1 MTDRPDA
8 DDFDRPDADRID
20 RSDADRID
28 RSDADRIDRPDA
40 DGSDRPGWMDLLA
53 SSLVAGAAGVAAV
66 AGSYAAVG
74 RTPAFVGAPISE
86 VVVAST
92 PDALVAWSI
101 QTLGSVG
108 SQLGFLLALALT
120 VGLFALTTAT
130 AALLADRFAV
140 PTVAVVSVA
149 CVAVALALTGSATS
163 TLAAGAGA
171 GVVVALSSVGASG
184 ADEETAED
192 SDAGLSSARRRVLQA
207 VVGAF
212 AVSGVGALL
221 GSGKSGEVPET
232 DGEVS
237 AGVQSLLNE
246 AADKSLDVEGIEPLV
261 SEQFYQVDI
270 NNVDPTP
277 KREEWTLSVTGAVE
291 EETDFDYEDLTRL
304 TESVEHRFV
313 TLRCV
318 GEGLNGKKMDTALW
332 TGVPVMDLLDS
343 AGIDAGENC
352 CVMLRAADDYFEE
365 FPLSALRNGFLAFEM
380 NGDPL
385 PRGHGYPVR
394 ALIPGHWGE
403 INVKWLTEIEV
414 LEEEAKG
421 YWERRGWHGTGPV
434 NTVAK
439 LHAVNRLDEGT
450 DDSAGSGGS
459 GTEMQVGGHAYAG
472 TRGIE
477 TVEVSTDGGESWAE
491 ATLSEPLP
499 ASPGESGSGSER
511 SAAEDAWRQWE
522 YTYEASDAHEVVVR
536 ATDGEENLQPKK
548 ERKPFPSGATGWVS
562 KRVEP

>member
-1 MTDRPDA
+1 MTDRRDPRVA
-8 DDFDRPDADRID
+8 LGRPDAGNR
-20 RSDADRID
+20 
-28 RSDADRIDRPDA
+28 
-40 DGSDRPGWMDLLA
+40 LA
-53 SSLVAGAAGVAAV
+53 STAAAVAAGVAAV

-74 RTPAFVGAPISE
+74 RTPAFVAAPISE

-92 PDALVAWSI
+92 PDAVVAWSI
-101 QTLGSVG
+101 QTLGDLG

-120 VGLFALTTAT
+120 VALFAAT
-130 AALLADRFAV
+130 VAAGSLLADRFAV
-140 PTVAVVSVA
+140 PALAVAPVA
-149 CVAVALALTGSATS
+149 CVAVALALTGSAAS

-171 GVVVALSSVGASG
+171 GLTVALASVGGGERTDSDVSG
-184 ADEETAED
+184 AAT
-192 SDAGLSSARRRVLQA
+192 SSARRRVLRA
-207 VVGAF
+207 VAGAF
-212 AVSGVGALL
+212 AVGGVGAVL
-221 GSGKSGEVPET
+221 GSDEGGDVPDP

-237 AGVQSLLNE
+237 ADVGSLLDE
-246 AADKSLDVEGIEPLV
+246 AAEKSLDVDGIEPLV

-277 KREEWTLSVTGAVE
+277 KREDWTLSVTGAVE
-291 EETDFDYEDLTRL
+291 EEAEFDYDDVTAM
-304 TESVEHRFV
+304 TDSVEHRFV

-332 TGVPVMDLLDS
+332 TGVPVMDLLDE
-343 AGIDAGENC
+343 AGIDAGGNC

-365 FPLSALRNGFLAFEM
+365 FPLSALRDGFLAFEM

-385 PRGHGYPVR
+385 PRAHGHPVR

-421 YWERRGWHGTGPV
+421 YWEKRGWHGTGPV

-439 LHAVNRLDEGT
+439 LHAVNRLG
-450 DDSAGSGGS
+450 DSSGGT
-459 GTEMQVGGHAYAG
+459 TEMQVGGHAYAG

-477 TVEVSTDGGESWAE
+477 RVEVSTDGGDSWTDAE
-491 ATLSEPLP
+491 LSDPLP
-499 ASPGESGSGSER
+499 
-511 SAAEDAWRQWE
+511 AEDAWRQWQ
-522 YTYEASDAHEVVVR
+522 YTYEATAPHEVVVR
-536 ATDGEENLQPKK
+536 ATDGEGTLQPK
-548 ERKPFPSGATGWVS
+548 EDAEPFPSGATGWVS

>member
-8 DDFDRPDADRID
+8 DG
-20 RSDADRID
+20 
-28 RSDADRIDRPDA
+28 IDRP
-40 DGSDRPGWMDLLA
+40 GSADLLA

-74 RTPAFVGAPISE
+74 RTPAFVAAPISE

-92 PDALVAWSI
+92 PDAVVAWSI
-101 QTLGSVG
+101 QTLGSIG

-120 VGLFALTTAT
+120 VGLFGLTTAV

-140 PTVAVVSVA
+140 PALAIAPVA
-149 CVAVALALTGSATS
+149 CVAVALALTGSVTS
-163 TLAAGAGA
+163 TLAAGGGA
-171 GVVVALSSVGASG
+171 GLVVALASVAASG
-184 ADEETAED
+184 TDEETVESPD
-192 SDAGLSSARRRVLQA
+192 TGPSSARRRVLGA
-207 VVGAF
+207 VAGALAVG
-212 AVSGVGALL
+212 GLGALL
-221 GSGKSGEVPET
+221 GSGKDGEVPET

-237 AGVQSLLNE
+237 AGVQSLLDE
-246 AADKSLDVEGIEPLV
+246 AADKSLNVEGIEPLV

-277 KREEWTLSVTGAVE
+277 KRDEWTLSVTGAVDE
-291 EETDFDYEDLTRL
+291 DAEFDYEDLTGL
-304 TESVEHRFV
+304 SESVEHRFV

-332 TGVPVMDLLDS
+332 TGVPVMDLLES

-352 CVMLRAADDYFEE
+352 CVMFRAADDYFEE
-365 FPLSALRNGFLAFEM
+365 FPLSALEDGLLAFEM

-403 INVKWLTEIEV
+403 INVKWITEIEV

-421 YWERRGWHGTGPV
+421 YWEKRGWHGTGPV

-439 LHAVNRLDEGT
+439 LHGVNRLGDAT
-450 DDSAGSGGS
+450 DGSGG
-459 GTEMQVGGHAYAG
+459 GATMQVGGHAYAG
-472 TRGIE
+472 TRGIQK
-477 TVEVSTDGGESWAE
+477 VEVSTDGGDSWAE

-499 ASPGESGSGSER
+499 ASPGGSGSENGQQ

-536 ATDGEENLQPKK
+536 ATDGEGDLQPS
-548 ERKPFPSGATGWVS
+548 EESKPFPSGATGWVS
-562 KRVEP
+562 KQVEP

>member
-8 DDFDRPDADRID
+8 DG
-20 RSDADRID
+20 
-28 RSDADRIDRPDA
+28 IDRP
-40 DGSDRPGWMDLLA
+40 GSRSLLA

-74 RTPAFVGAPISE
+74 RTPAFVAAPLSE

-92 PDALVAWSI
+92 PDAVVAWSI

-108 SQLGFLLALALT
+108 GQLGFLLALALT
-120 VGLFALTTAT
+120 VGLFALTTAV
-130 AALLADRFAV
+130 AGLLADRFAV
-140 PTVAVVSVA
+140 PAVAVAPVA
-149 CVAVALALTGSATS
+149 CVAVALALTGSVAS
-163 TLAAGAGA
+163 TLAAGGGA
-171 GVVVALSSVGASG
+171 GLVVALSSVGTG
-184 ADEETAED
+184 GTDEEAVET
-192 SDAGLSSARRRVLQA
+192 SDARPSSARRRVLQA
-207 VVGAF
+207 VAGAF

-221 GSGKSGEVPET
+221 GSGEGGEVPET
-232 DGEVS
+232 GGEVS
-237 AGVQSLLNE
+237 AGVQSLLDE
-246 AADKSLDVEGIEPLV
+246 ASDKSLDVEGIEPLV

-277 KREEWTLSVTGAVE
+277 ERDEWTLSVTGAVE
-291 EETDFDYEDLTRL
+291 EQADFDYEDLTGRS
-304 TESVEHRFV
+304 ESVEHRFV

-343 AGIDAGENC
+343 AGIDTGENC
-352 CVMLRAADDYFEE
+352 CVMFRAADDYFEE
-365 FPLSALRNGFLAFEM
+365 FPLSALENGFLAFEM
-380 NGDPL
+380 NGEPL

-403 INVKWLTEIEV
+403 INVKWITEIEV

-421 YWERRGWHGTGPV
+421 YWEKRGWHGTGPV

-439 LHAVNRLDEGT
+439 LHAVNRPGDAT
-450 DDSAGSGGS
+450 DGSSAGA
-459 GTEMQVGGHAYAG
+459 TTLQVGGHAYAG
-472 TRGIE
+472 TRGVRK
-477 TVEVSTDGGESWAE
+477 VEVSTDGGDSWNE

-499 ASPGESGSGSER
+499 ASPGESGAENGQQ

-536 ATDGEENLQPKK
+536 ATDGEGNLQPS
-548 ERKPFPSGATGWVS
+548 EESKPFPSGATGWVS